1 MKGMQKHLW
10 FKIIVGLFFGALVG
24 WALGPDIAQNLK
36 YEELFFFLEKEQ
48 AMDIGAWLALPGNL
62 FLTFIRFIVIPLVI
76 SSVILGIA
84 GGEDVSKIR
93 KMGGAI
99 VVYFVATSAV
109 GATIAITISKLFAP
123 GSGSEGMELVAGAVT
138 LPSAQNIGE
147 DIPGS
152 ILRLFPTNPFQA
164 MAEGQLLHIV
174 VASVIFGVALLAMKR
189 SKSTPLMQVLDT
201 VQGASLVIIEFIMK
215 FAPIAVFGLIA
226 KVMIQNGVT
235 VIGDLGYY
243 MLTFIVILLG
253 ILIFYGV
260 VLTFYSKRNVLE
272 FARSIKEPLVI
283 AFSTASSSATMPI
296 TLKAAEENLKIN
308 PTVSRLVV
316 PVGATINLDGTA
328 AYQSVVIIFLAQ
340 IFGIQMDLGQIILL
354 VSLSVAA
361 SIGAPGVPGGSLA
374 ILIGILTTFGIPAE
388 GFALILAVDRILDM
402 CRTAVNVTGDLV
414 TCTVMQ
420 RFTGSSPAP

>member
-1 MKGMQKHLW
+1 MKRIKSHLW
-10 FKIIVGLFFGALVG
+10 FQIIVGLFLGAIVG
-24 WALGPDIAQNLK
+24 WALGPDLRLVS
-36 YEELFFFLEKEQ
+36 EELATE
-48 AMDIGAWLALPGNL
+48 IGAWLALPGNL

-84 GGEDVSKIR
+84 GGEDVAKIR
-93 KMGGAI
+93 KIGGAI

-109 GATIAITISKLFAP
+109 AATISITLSKIFAP
-123 GSGSEGMELVAGAVT
+123 GADSEGLEMVAGAVK
-138 LPSAQNIGE
+138 LPTAQNIAE

-152 ILRLFPTNPFQA
+152 IVGLFPTNPFQA

-174 VASVIFGVALLAMKR
+174 IASVIFGVALLAMKR

-226 KVMIQNGVT
+226 KVMIQNGIT

-243 MLTFIVILLG
+243 MFTFIVILIG
-253 ILIFYGV
+253 ILLFYGV
-260 VLTFYSKRNVLE
+260 VLTVYSKRHILE
-272 FARSIKEPLVI
+272 FAKSIKEPFVI

-308 PTVSRLVV
+308 PTISRLVV

-328 AYQSVVIIFLAQ
+328 AYQSIVIIFLAQ
-340 IFGIQMDLGQIILL
+340 IFGINMDLGQIILL

-374 ILIGILTTFGIPAE
+374 ILIGILTTFGIPQE

-402 CRTAVNVTGDLV
+402 ARTAVNVTGDLV

-420 RFTGSSPAP
+420 KFSGSKPAP

>member
-1 MKGMQKHLW
+1 MKRIKSHLW
-10 FKIIVGLFFGALVG
+10 FQIIVGLFLGIVVG
-24 WALGPDIAQNLK
+24 WILGPDLK
-36 YEELFFFLEKEQ
+36 LVSDETAAEV
-48 AMDIGAWLALPGNL
+48 GTWLALPGNL

-84 GGEDVSKIR
+84 GGEDLAKI
-93 KMGGAI
+93 KKIGGAI
-99 VVYFVATSAV
+99 VVYFVLTSAV
-109 GATIAITISKLFAP
+109 GATIAITIATLFAP
-123 GSGSEGMELVAGAVT
+123 GSGSVGMELAANTVA
-138 LPSAQNIGE
+138 LPTAQDIAS

-152 ILRLFPTNPFQA
+152 IVALFPTNPFAA

-174 VASVIFGVALLAMKR
+174 IASVIFGVALLVMKR

-226 KVMIQNGVT
+226 RVMIQNGIS
-235 VIGDLGYY
+235 VIGDLGFY
-243 MLTFIVILLG
+243 MITFIIILLA
-253 ILIFYGV
+253 ILGFYAI
-260 VLTFYSKRNVLE
+260 VLTTYSKRNIME
-272 FARSIKEPLVI
+272 FARAIREPFVI
-283 AFSTASSSATMPI
+283 AFSTSSSSATMPI
-296 TLKAAEENLKIN
+296 TLKAAEENLKVSK
-308 PTVSRLVV
+308 TVSRMVV

-328 AYQSVVIIFLAQ
+328 AYQSIVIIFLAQ
-340 IFGIQMDLGQIILL
+340 IFGIQLDLGQIILL

-374 ILIGILTTFGIPAE
+374 ILIGILVEFGIPQE

-414 TCTVMQ
+414 TCTVMEK
-420 RFTGSSPAP
+420 FSSSKAAP